1 MIPQKTVQLIE
12 ETAKIEEVVGDFLT
26 LKRRGASYVACCPF
40 HNEKTPS
47 FYVTPSKGIYKC
59 FGCGKAGT
67 AIGFVMEYEHC
78 SYTDAL
84 KYLGRKY
91 HIEIEEV
98 ELTPEEIMGRQR
110 RESLMIVT
118 EFAHKFF
125 CDQLKSGEG
134 KSVGMAYFHKRGLE
148 DGTIEKFGLGW
159 APSSRRALTDAALAA
174 GHKLEYLIDA
184 GLSVQH
190 EDGSVSDRF
199 RERVMFPIH
208 SVSGRVIA
216 FSGRT
221 LKSDVNAKYVNS
233 PETEIY
239 TKSKALLGI
248 YFAKAEISRQDK
260 CYLVEG
266 NVDVITMQQLGIS
279 NVVASC
285 GTSLTVEQIRLIH
298 RFTSNLTILYD
309 GDKAGIHAALRGTD
323 MVLAEGM
330 NVRIVLLPDGE
341 DPDSFGRTHSLAEF
355 QDYIARNEQDF
366 ISFKI
371 DLLLD
376 SAKGDPIRKA
386 ELINDIADTVAVVPD
401 PTKITVFA
409 QECARRFGIDEKI
422 VQTRIFGTIRKNK
435 TKQEAVAVR
444 EDVPQAP
451 AGAQMEQSSTVMECP
466 KLAPLEADLL
476 SFLLKYGQDKMLFE
490 TDSKFYVED
499 PYTVTEF
506 ISSALE
512 SDDCHFSNSLYRKV
526 YETYLQLYDQ
536 GKDQDTIIR
545 SMLDSPDRALAGAVS
560 EIAIE
565 KYEITVKSFSDS
577 LTTPGSWLVNYV
589 PKTLSMYA
597 VRRLEVQL
605 DTLTR
610 QLASANDPAEQMELM
625 QSIVKLQKLLGS
637 ISRK

>member
-47 FYVTPSKGIYKC
+47 FYVTPSKGIFKC

-67 AIGFVMEYEHC
+67 SIGFVMEYEHC
-78 SYTDAL
+78 SYTEAL

-91 HIEIEEV
+91 HIDVEEV

-134 KSVGMAYFHKRGLE
+134 RAVGLAYFHSRGLE
-148 DGTIEKFGLGW
+148 DATIEKFGLGW
-159 APSSRRALTDAALAA
+159 APSSRTALTDAAIAA

-184 GLSVQH
+184 GLSVKH
-190 EDGSVSDRF
+190 EDGSVTDRF

-221 LKSDVNAKYVNS
+221 LKAEVNAKYVNS

-248 YFAKAEISRQDK
+248 FFAKAEISRQDK

-266 NVDVITMQQLGIS
+266 NVDVITMQQLGIA

-341 DPDSFGRTHSLAEF
+341 DPDSFGRKHTLAEF
-355 QDYIARNEQDF
+355 QDYIAANEQDF

-376 SAKGDPIRKA
+376 AAKGDPIRKA

-401 PTKITVFA
+401 PTKRTVFA

-422 VQTRIFGTIRKNK
+422 VQTRIFNTIRKAK
-435 TKQEAVAVR
+435 TRPQEPVATA
-444 EDVPQAP
+444 EKP
-451 AGAQMEQSSTVMECP
+451 AGEEPVPVRRDVGQKECP

-476 SFLLKYGQDKMLFE
+476 SFLLKYGQEKMEFE
-490 TDSKFYVED
+490 KDSQFYVDD

-506 ISSALE
+506 ISSALD
-512 SDDCHFSNSLYRKV
+512 SDGCSFSNSLYRKV
-526 YETYLQLYDQ
+526 YDAYLQLYDE
-536 GKDQDTIIR
+536 GRDQDTIIR
-545 SMLDSPDRALAGAVS
+545 SLLDSPDRALAAAVS
-560 EIAIE
+560 ELAIE

-577 LTTPGSWLVNYV
+577 LTTSGSWLVHYV
-589 PKTLSMYA
+589 PKTLNLYA
-597 VRRLEVQL
+597 LRRLEVQL
-605 DTLTR
+605 DTLAR
-610 QLASANDPAEQMELM
+610 QLASATDPQEQLELM
-625 QSIVKLQKLLGS
+625 KKIVDLQKLLGS